1 MRINEEIRVGEVR
14 LISNDNDEQ
23 LGIVSVRDA
32 MRMAHE
38 KELDLVEIAPNAKP
52 PVCKLMDYSKYRF
65 EQMKREKEAKKNQR
79 VISLKEVKLRI
90 NIEAHDF
97 EVKAKNAEKF
107 LAGKDKVKVTIMF
120 RGREITHPELGIE
133 VCQRMAERLADV
145 ALVEKPAKVEGRN
158 MTMILAPK

>member
-32 MRMAHE
+32 MRLAHE

-65 EQMKREKEAKKNQR
+65 EQLKREKEAKKNQR

>member
-90 NIEAHDF
+90 NIEVHDF

>member
-1 MRINEEIRVGEVR
+1 MV
-14 LISNDNDEQ
+14 SNDNDEQ
-23 LGIVSVRDA
+23 LGIVATKDA
-32 MRMAHE
+32 LRTAHE
-38 KELDLVEIAPNAKP
+38 RELDLVEIAPNAKP
-52 PVCKLMDYSKYRF
+52 PVCKLMDYGKYRF
-65 EQMKREKEAKKNQR
+65 EQLKREKEAKKNQR
-79 VISLKEVKLRI
+79 TISLKEVKLRI

-107 LAGKDKVKVTIMF
+107 LAGRDKVKVTIMF

-145 ALVEKPAKVEGRN
+145 ATVEKPAKVEGRN

>member
-65 EQMKREKEAKKNQR
+65 EQLKREKEAKKNQR